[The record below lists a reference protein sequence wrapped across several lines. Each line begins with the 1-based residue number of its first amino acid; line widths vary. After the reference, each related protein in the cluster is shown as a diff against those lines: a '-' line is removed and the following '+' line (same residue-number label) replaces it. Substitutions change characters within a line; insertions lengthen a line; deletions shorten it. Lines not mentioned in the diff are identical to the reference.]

1 MLAWLLMVPVDGL
14 VCVGTESWLSE
25 ELVEQRAVSFES
37 YLH

>member
-25 ELVEQRAVSFES
+25 ELVQRKTGLAKSCV
-37 YLH
+37 L